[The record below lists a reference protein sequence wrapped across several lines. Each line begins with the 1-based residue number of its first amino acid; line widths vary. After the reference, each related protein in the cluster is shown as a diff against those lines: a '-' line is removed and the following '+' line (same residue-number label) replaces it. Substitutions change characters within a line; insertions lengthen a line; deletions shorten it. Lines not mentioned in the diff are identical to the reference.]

1 MRTKT
6 ITLNQDDQEITITV
20 REAMGFDGMDRSLIH
35 GIYADELGVSGDP
48 ESNNKTAMRRF
59 NIAWGKIITVSDML
73 LRTTAHNGVIIP
85 SIHADES
92 ELMEFFHLVG
102 SLPLWHFDAW
112 KTALNDVN
120 APKKSDTD
128 E

>member
-20 REAMGFDGMDRSLIH
+20 REAMGFDGMDRSLLH
-35 GIYADELGVSGDP
+35 GIYAEELDVLSDP
-48 ESNNKTAMRRF
+48 EPNNKTALRRH
-59 NIAWGKIITVSDML
+59 NVTWNKIVTVSDML
-73 LRTTAHNGVIIP
+73 LRTTTHNGVIIP
-85 SIHADES
+85 SIHADEL
-92 ELMEFFHLVG
+92 ELMAFFDRVG
-102 SLPLWHFDAW
+102 QLPLWHFDAW

>member
-6 ITLNQDDQEITITV
+6 ITLKDEEKEITITV
-20 REAMGFDGMDRSLIH
+20 REAMGFDGMDRSLLH

-48 ESNNKTAMRRF
+48 DPNNKTALRRF

-92 ELMEFFHLVG
+92 ELMAFFDRVG
-102 SLPLWHFDAW
+102 QLPLWHFDAW

-120 APKKSDTD
+120 APKKSDTG